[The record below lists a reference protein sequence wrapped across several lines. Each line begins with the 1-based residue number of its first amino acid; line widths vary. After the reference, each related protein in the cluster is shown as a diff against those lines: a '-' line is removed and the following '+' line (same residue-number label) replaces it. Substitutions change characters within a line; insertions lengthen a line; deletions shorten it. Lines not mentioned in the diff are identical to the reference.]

1 MRSTPNEI
9 KGLSDKFDS
18 LVLEIE
24 SCKDPQTRFE
34 ALQTMQVLIN
44 EIERVVFS
52 LNHDPRETQKQD
64 SDELVELIRE
74 INDPL

>member
-18 LVLEIE
+18 LVL
-24 SCKDPQTRFE
+24 
-34 ALQTMQVLIN
+34 